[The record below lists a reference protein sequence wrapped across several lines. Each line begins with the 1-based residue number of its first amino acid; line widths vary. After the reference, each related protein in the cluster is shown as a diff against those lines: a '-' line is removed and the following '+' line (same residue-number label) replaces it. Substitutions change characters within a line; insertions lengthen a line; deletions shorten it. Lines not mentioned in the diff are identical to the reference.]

1 MDDYTK
7 EISDLQREV
16 EQMVEA
22 EADAREIAELE
33 MQLTILKALYGRARD
48 LYRRGEGAASL
59 RRGLAVRGY
68 GDWTLDNV
76 YAFVYETAVELPG
89 ERHGSFLGEINDT
102 DFGALLEQRNTA

>member
-7 EISDLQREV
+7 EITDLQQQV
-16 EQMVEA
+16 DQMVED

-33 MQLTILKALYGRARD
+33 MQVSILKALYRRAGE
-48 LYRRGEGAASL
+48 LFARGEHDVGL

-76 YAFVYETAVELPG
+76 YAFVYETAVDIPTEG
-89 ERHGSFLGEINDT
+89 HASFLGEINGT
-102 DFGALLEQRNTA
+102 DFAAVLEQRHTA